1 MEWYTS
7 AVRSGLAAAF
17 GTAARLRRGRPFH
30 PSGLIFDAHLR
41 LDGAPNR
48 WGAAFLDQRMD
59 LRGVARLSRSIGVPA
74 PLPDILG
81 VAFRFQHDDATADLL
96 LATTGRTTLGRRLLR
111 PTTQWTGLYTSL
123 FPYQADGRRLLLGA
137 LLHSP
142 TPLPAALDAV
152 AQAVESGPILLELL
166 VAAPSGPWQ
175 LFGQVELTPPAMT
188 DRDRPMRFNPLQHPI
203 PALHPAG
210 WVSEVRSAAYV
221 AAQRV
226 PDPADKVAASDRS
239 RKERHLEHTPVRTP

>member
-7 AVRSGLAAAF
+7 AVRSALAATF

-41 LDGAPNR
+41 LHGAPNR
-48 WGAAFLDQRMD
+48 WGAAFLDQRID

-81 VAFRFQHDDATADLL
+81 LAFRWQDDDATADLL

-137 LLHSP
+137 LLHTP

-152 AQAVESGPILLELL
+152 ARSSLNSSLPPRRVRGSSSARSNCLGRRSGTRTCGST
-166 VAAPSGPWQ
+166 PSA
-175 LFGQVELTPPAMT
+175 TPS
-188 DRDRPMRFNPLQHPI
+188 RI
-203 PALHPAG
+203 Y
-210 WVSEVRSAAYV
+210 VR
-221 AAQRV
+221 Q
-226 PDPADKVAASDRS
+226 DG
-239 RKERHLEHTPVRTP
+239 